1 MAVYALV
8 DQDTKKVYV
17 GKTARGNEYNCYK
30 EHVRYRKKETAG
42 FFGECDKIG
51 VYPKMYL
58 LTEVVATQQDTYRYI
73 VAWTGYFMDHEFES
87 LSYPL
92 TQAYVRD
99 MLPETQAIY
108 DRIKDISM
116 AAVLDED
123 NILVASYRKVDKS
136 APKTPKNEI
145 KISVSHKE
153 YEFISKRAK
162 TCRLSM
168 SRYCKNMAL
177 EGRIVTLDSPQI
189 YEYLAEL
196 RGAKNILR
204 KILYVIYNSGT
215 YYPEDLEHIQKMVD
229 QILETEERV
238 SEAYRENTK
247 LIFKLLPK

>member
-8 DQDTKKVYV
+8 DQDTRKVYV

-42 FFGECDKIG
+42 FFRECDKTG

-73 VAWTGYFMDHEFES
+73 VAWTGYFIDHGAES

-92 TQAYVRD
+92 TQKYVRD
-99 MLPETQAIY
+99 MLPETQKIY
-108 DRIKDISM
+108 DRIKDIPLKDM
-116 AAVLDED
+116 LDESKV
-123 NILVASYRKVDKS
+123 LVARYKKIDKT
-136 APKTPKNEI
+136 APRTPKNEI
-145 KISVSHKE
+145 KISVSHEE
-153 YEFISKRAK
+153 YTFILRRAESRK
-162 TCRLSM
+162 MSM

-177 EGRIVTLDSPQI
+177 EGRIMTLDSPQI

-196 RGAKNILR
+196 RGARNILR